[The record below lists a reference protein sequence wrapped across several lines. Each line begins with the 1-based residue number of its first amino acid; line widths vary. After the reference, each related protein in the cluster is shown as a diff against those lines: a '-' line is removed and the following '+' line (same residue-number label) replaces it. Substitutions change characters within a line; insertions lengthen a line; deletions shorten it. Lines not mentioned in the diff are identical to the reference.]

1 LISARILVSGKV
13 QNVGFRYFTLDQ
25 AHLYAIKGWVKNTA
39 DGKVE
44 MEIEGSKNQVPYF
57 IEAIRKGP
65 SGSRVINLQ
74 VVDIPIQN
82 FINFKIV

>member
-1 LISARILVSGKV
+1 V
-13 QNVGFRYFTLDQ
+13 QNVGFRYYTLNQ
-25 AHLYAIKGWVKNTA
+25 AHVFGIKGWVKNTL

-57 IEAIRKGP
+57 IEAIRIGP

-74 VVDIPIQN
+74 VVDNPIQN